1 MRNDLLTIIMPLA
14 DLELFGA
21 CVLLRR
27 NLGALPMLV
36 PALGTFLHSPCTS
49 ELLSSEEHLK
59 LPVHWHRHLCQLK
72 AMLILSVRVRLLNCN
87 TLHFIKSIYVTLS
100 LRRLTSVIWLSSLLQ
115 NNIQGS
121 QRLCLSLSPLLFLSL
136 SLPVSV
142 SLFYCAFSVLWLYLT
157 CQSSL
162 QWWVWIKRPN
172 TISLEGELYNVLS
185 FCFGLCSRHAVF
197 WRSIITQLQDSL
209 RPHIEISLL

>member
-1 MRNDLLTIIMPLA
+1 
-14 DLELFGA
+14 
-21 CVLLRR
+21 
-27 NLGALPMLV
+27 MLV

-100 LRRLTSVIWLSSLLQ
+100 LRRLTSVIWLSSFLQ

-121 QRLCLSLSPLLFLSL
+121 QRLCLSLSPLLFFSL

-142 SLFYCAFSVLWLYLT
+142 SFIALSLSCDFIGPVNLVFSDGYESSVLIRFRWRVNYIMYLA
-157 CQSSL
+157 S
-162 QWWVWIKRPN
+162 
-172 TISLEGELYNVLS
+172 VLDFAAAMLFS
-185 FCFGLCSRHAVF
+185 GA
-197 WRSIITQLQDSL
+197 Q
-209 RPHIEISLL
+209 